1 MHLTQHVVQALPKM
15 FGLECALHLAAH
27 SGMQSLFD
35 LTIGIGEDAGEG
47 TWGAGAVLGGLTGG
61 GVVVGGFT
69 GGGYVVGGFTTGGGV
84 IGLTGAL
91 GGAGAGTGVLG

>member
-69 GGGYVVGGFTTGGGV
+69 GGG
-84 IGLTGAL
+84 
-91 GGAGAGTGVLG
+91 

>member
-1 MHLTQHVVQALPKM
+1 MQALPQT

-27 SGMQSLFD
+27 SGMQSLID
-35 LTIGIGEDAGEG
+35 LTIGIGGDAGEG

-69 GGGYVVGGFTTGGGV
+69 GGDFTGGAGATVGGFTGGGVVVGGFTGGG
-84 IGLTGAL
+84 
-91 GGAGAGTGVLG
+91 

>member
-1 MHLTQHVVQALPKM
+1 MHLTQHVVQALPKT

-69 GGGYVVGGFTTGGGV
+69 AGGGV
-84 IGLTGAL
+84 NGLTGAL
-91 GGAGAGTGVLG
+91 EGAGAGTGVLG